1 MSEKM
6 VVCGIE
12 FALIR
17 PRLHIWTA
25 QGTGRLQRF
34 PGCAQ
39 PEHEWEVILDVG
51 CGCVGTGQTAEQA
64 LWAALYWVEAD
75 VERQKAQ
82 FKQDETFAKSLRI
95 KMQRGGA

>member
-12 FALIR
+12 FALVR
-17 PRLHIWTA
+17 PRLHIWAA
-25 QGTGRLQRF
+25 QGTGRLQRV

-39 PEHEWEVILDVG
+39 PEHEWEAILDV
-51 CGCVGTGQTAEQA
+51 GCVGTGQTAEQA
-64 LWAALYWVEAD
+64 LWAALYSLEAD
-75 VERQKAQ
+75 VERRKERLKRDTA
-82 FKQDETFAKSLRI
+82 FAKSLRI